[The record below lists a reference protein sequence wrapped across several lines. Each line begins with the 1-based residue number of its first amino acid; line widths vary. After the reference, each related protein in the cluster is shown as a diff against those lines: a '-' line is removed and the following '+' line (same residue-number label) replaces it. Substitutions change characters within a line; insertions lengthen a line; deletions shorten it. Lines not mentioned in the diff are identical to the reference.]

1 MKDEPPGATLHE
13 AATHWNMKRQR
24 LAHVQRQQFF
34 TRSLRFFRLAVDAI
48 IHFFIYTMQTLA
60 IELVKSDIVSFI
72 QSNGNLLFNE
82 RDFQTQLAVWLG
94 QSHNA
99 YDDVALEYYVPKTCL
114 GDEYIWE
121 QEDLRMD
128 IVVEKD
134 GEFVPVELKY
144 KTKKAQVTL
153 SRFGQEFKDLP
164 EMLKKQGAQDH
175 GMYDFWKDVR
185 RIELVRKHFTSVKGG
200 LAVFMTNDE
209 AYTKEPRATSNNHA
223 FSMSAGAHPARKA
236 WKNPESKSA
245 QSRPDFTLERDYAIN
260 WNTKTINDIE
270 FHYCVVSI

>member
-1 MKDEPPGATLHE
+1 MK
-13 AATHWNMKRQR
+13 
-24 LAHVQRQQFF
+24 
-34 TRSLRFFRLAVDAI
+34 
-48 IHFFIYTMQTLA
+48 TLA
-60 IELVKSDIVSFI
+60 IDEVKSDIAAFI
-72 QSNGNLLFNE
+72 ASNKKLLFNE
-82 RDFQTQLAVWLG
+82 RDFQTQLAVWLR

-99 YDDVALEYYVPKTCL
+99 YDDVALEYYVPKICL

-144 KTKKAQVTL
+144 KTKKARVTL

-164 EMLKKQGAQDH
+164 EVLKKQGAQDH

-200 LAVFMTNDE
+200 LTVFMTNDE
-209 AYTKEPRATSNNHA
+209 AYTKDPRATSNNHA

-236 WKNPESKSA
+236 WKNRESKSA

>member
-1 MKDEPPGATLHE
+1 
-13 AATHWNMKRQR
+13 
-24 LAHVQRQQFF
+24 
-34 TRSLRFFRLAVDAI
+34 
-48 IHFFIYTMQTLA
+48 MQTLA
-60 IELVKSDIVSFI
+60 IELVESDIAAFI
-72 QSNGNLLFNE
+72 ASNKKLLFNE
-82 RDFQTQLAVWLG
+82 RDFQAQLAVWLR

-99 YDDVALEYYVPKTCL
+99 YDDVALEYYVPKTYL

-144 KTKKAQVTL
+144 KTKKARVTL

-164 EMLKKQGAQDH
+164 EVLKKQGAQDH

-185 RIELVRKHFTSVKGG
+185 RIELVRKHFTNVKGG

-209 AYTKEPRATSNNHA
+209 AYTKEPRTTSNNHA
-223 FSMSAGAHPARKA
+223 FSMCAGLHDKRKT
-236 WKNPESKSA
+236 WKDPKSKSA

-260 WNTKTINDIE
+260 WNTKTINGVE
-270 FHYCVVSI
+270 FHYCLIRI

>member
-1 MKDEPPGATLHE
+1 
-13 AATHWNMKRQR
+13 
-24 LAHVQRQQFF
+24 
-34 TRSLRFFRLAVDAI
+34 
-48 IHFFIYTMQTLA
+48 MQTLA

-72 QSNGNLLFNE
+72 QSNGKLLFNE
-82 RDFQTQLAVWLG
+82 RDFQTQLAVWLR

-99 YDDVALEYYVPKTCL
+99 YDDVALEYYVPKICL

-144 KTKKAQVTL
+144 KTKNARVSL
-153 SRFGQEFKDLP
+153 SRFGVKLEGLHEVMKN
-164 EMLKKQGAQDH
+164 QGAQDH
-175 GMYDFWKDVR
+175 GRYDFWKDIR
-185 RIELVRKHFTSVKGG
+185 RIELVRKHFTNVKGG

-209 AYTKEPRATSNNHA
+209 AYTKEPRATSNNQA
-223 FSMSAGAHPARKA
+223 FSMCAGLHDKRKT
-236 WKNPESKSA
+236 WKDPKSKSA

-260 WNTKTINDIE
+260 WNTKTINGVE

>member
-1 MKDEPPGATLHE
+1 
-13 AATHWNMKRQR
+13 
-24 LAHVQRQQFF
+24 
-34 TRSLRFFRLAVDAI
+34 
-48 IHFFIYTMQTLA
+48 MQTLA

-72 QSNGNLLFNE
+72 QSNGKLLFNE
-82 RDFQTQLAVWLG
+82 RDFQTQLTVWLR

-121 QEDLRMD
+121 QEDLRMG

-164 EMLKKQGAQDH
+164 EVLKKQGAQDH

-185 RIELVRKHFTSVKGG
+185 RIELVRKHFTNVKGG

-223 FSMSAGAHPARKA
+223 FSMCAGLHDKRKG
-236 WKNPESKSA
+236 
-245 QSRPDFTLERDYAIN
+245 LERPQEQVGPKPPRLHVGARLRDKLEY
-260 WNTKTINDIE
+260 KDD
-270 FHYCVVSI
+270 